1 MKKIMT
7 AALALALLGG
17 TAAQAQPWDGRYGG
31 GDRDYGR
38 YDRSD
43 RYDRYDRYDRR
54 DDRRDYR
61 RDYRDDRRD
70 YRRWSRGQRIPQSY
84 WGYGVD
90 YRSHRGLR
98 RPPNGYRW
106 VRYNDD
112 YILAAVATGLILEV
126 IAGGR

>member
-1 MKKIMT
+1 MKKILT

-17 TAAQAQPWDGRYGG
+17 TAAQAQPWDGRYDGRR
-31 GDRDYGR
+31 DRDHGR
-38 YDRSD
+38 YE

-54 DDRRDYR
+54 DYREDRRS
-61 RDYRDDRRD
+61 YRDDRRE
-70 YRRWSRGQRIPQSY
+70 YRRWARGQRIPQSY

-90 YRSHRGLR
+90 YRSHHLR

-126 IAGGR
+126 INGR